1 MLPYRS
7 LEPSPDVFIDAAN
20 QFGIA
25 IAVLLGVAV
34 FWGFAV
40 VKEWIVGG
48 KTHREALAREKARG
62 DEFEKLFR
70 DSAGLNEEQLR
81 TNRVALKLAE
91 IMADKKGA

>member
-1 MLPYRS
+1 V
-7 LEPSPDVFIDAAN
+7 EPSAKVFIDAAN

-34 FWGFAV
+34 LLGIAV

-48 KTHREALAREKARG
+48 KTHREALVREKARG

-70 DSAGLNEEQLR
+70 DSAGLNEEQLQ

>member
-1 MLPYRS
+1 M
-7 LEPSPDVFIDAAN
+7 EPSPDLFIDAAN

-34 FWGFAV
+34 LLGFAV

-62 DEFEKLFR
+62 DEFQRLFR
-70 DSAGLNEEQLR
+70 DATGMNDKQLQ
-81 TNRVALKLAE
+81 NNKLALKIAE
-91 IMADKKGA
+91 AMTNEKSA